1 MQVDVVL
8 MDVMMPVMDGLEA
21 LAAIRAQE
29 AQTGRHLPIIMATSH
44 DEPGEALRYEKAGAD
59 GYLCKPLDLD
69 GLRAEIERVLRRT

>member
-1 MQVDVVL
+1 
-8 MDVMMPVMDGLEA
+8 
-21 LAAIRAQE
+21 
-29 AQTGRHLPIIMATSH
+29 MATSH